1 MAGRFS
7 VEAVFKAIDRM
18 SAPIAMMQKR
28 MLKFTKSIEKDL
40 GNLNKIGGSFV
51 GGVNKAGAAML
62 VFGAASAAALA
73 AAAKPGMEFEQQM
86 ADLGASFL
94 KTRGEIG
101 ALEKEAMKLGA
112 ATKFSATE
120 VAGAMEAMS
129 KAGFDEEQTLKGIAG
144 MTYAAAAAG
153 EDLIETTAN
162 VASVMKGMGLAIEQ
176 SGKVADVLALASVK
190 TASSIGSLAESL
202 SKAGPVAKQFNIGLT
217 DVTAM
222 VASLQDAGIDASEA
236 GSAVATMLTKLATP
250 TDAMRAKMKK
260 LGVSFEDAQGNMK
273 KPAVVLGEFMK
284 ASKNAGGNMK
294 QAAFFAEMLGLR
306 GQKAGLLL
314 KDAFASG
321 KYAKL
326 VEELEKAEGT
336 AKKMADLRMN
346 TLTGDLD
353 VLTENVKGLGIELF
367 SMSSGPLRDVAQAM
381 TKWLDENKV
390 KILQKIQDGVKWL
403 VDNGPALLDW
413 FRRIGT
419 VVGVLYFVATAI
431 SACATAV
438 ELWTLA
444 LELNP
449 IVLFATLAVAAL
461 ALIVGFWPEISAFF
475 GKIWDG
481 FVDLAKPVYEF
492 VKNVAT
498 TIFGPFY
505 DIWKAAFEFVV
516 GAATIGVGLLFAVL
530 GTIGGWVY
538 ENVIVPIGSFF
549 GMLWD
554 GIASAATTAFGFLLE
569 GMTLWYTSV
578 VELFSPLIAVFS
590 GIWDAIS
597 SAFMRVLGPVFEK
610 IQWAIDKVRA
620 IGRGTLG
627 TDEAPGS
634 EVGGQSLP
642 QSQVVSPAERISQSI
657 SESNTTNSSEL
668 TIKDQTGRASFTKP
682 PSKTAPSTIRLQPTG
697 VF

>member
-18 SAPIAMMQKR
+18 SAPIATMQKR

-40 GNLNKIGGSFV
+40 GNLNKMGGGFV
-51 GGVNKAGAAML
+51 SGVNRAGAAMA

-101 ALEKEAMKLGA
+101 PLEKEALKLGA

-120 VAGAMEAMS
+120 VAGAMESMS

-153 EDLIETTAN
+153 EDLVETTAN
-162 VASVMKGMGLAIEQ
+162 VASVMKGMGLAVDE

-202 SKAGPVAKQFNIGLT
+202 SKAGPVAKQFGIGLN

-222 VASLQDAGIDASEA
+222 VASLQDAGIDASES

-326 VEELEKAEGT
+326 VDELEQAEGT

-353 VLTENVKGLGIELF
+353 VFTENVKGLGIELF
-367 SMSSGPLRDVAQAM
+367 SMSSGPLREVVQGM
-381 TKWLDENKV
+381 TKWLDENKTKV
-390 KILQKIQDGVKWL
+390 LQKIQDGVKWL
-403 VDNGPALLDW
+403 VDNGPGLVTWLV
-413 FRRIGT
+413 RVGK
-419 VVGVLYFVATAI
+419 VVGVLYAVATAI
-431 SACATAV
+431 KLCAGAV
-438 ELWTLA
+438 ELFTLA

-449 IVLFATLAVAAL
+449 IVLFATLAIGAL
-461 ALIVGFWPEISAFF
+461 ALIVAFWPEISGFF
-475 GKIWDG
+475 
-481 FVDLAKPVYEF
+481 AKLGSFIAEVAGSVYNAWKGYITGVIEF
-492 VKNVAT
+492 
-498 TIFGPFY
+498 F
-505 DIWKAAFEFVV
+505 V
-516 GAATIGVGLLFAVL
+516 GALTIIIGATLGAVGRL
-530 GTIGGWVY
+530 IGGWEPVLA
-538 ENVIVPIGSFF
+538 FF
-549 GMLWD
+549 SMLWEGIVFVFKAELD
-554 GIASAATTAFGFLLE
+554 LLVAIASGVAGAFMAVWGALGGFFVSLWE
-569 GMTLWYTSV
+569 G
-578 VELFSPLIAVFS
+578 IK
-590 GIWDAIS
+590 
-597 SAFMRVLGPVFEK
+597 SAFTSILGPVLDDIMWAVEK
-610 IQWAIDKVRA
+610 VQE

-627 TDEAPGS
+627 SDDSA
-634 EVGGQSLP
+634 GGVTSP
-642 QSQVVSPAERISQSI
+642 QVVSPGERISQSI

-682 PSKTAPSTIRLQPTG
+682 PSRTAHSTIRLTPTG
-697 VF
+697 AF